1 MKRERI
7 SWWGASY
14 EVEGSKLSLRSKLA
28 KYFFLFLE
36 GQARAS
42 PSPSLSLSLSLVAI
56 NQPSFSILFY
66 NTLETQKRF

>member
-42 PSPSLSLSLSLVAI
+42 PSPSLSLSPSLS
-56 NQPSFSILFY
+56 
-66 NTLETQKRF
+66 

>member
-28 KYFFLFLE
+28 KYFFLFIE
-36 GQARAS
+36 GQARA
-42 PSPSLSLSLSLVAI
+42 SLSLSLSLVAI
-56 NQPSFSILFY
+56 NQLSFSILFY

>member
-42 PSPSLSLSLSLVAI
+42 LSLSLSLSRSYKPAELLYL
-56 NQPSFSILFY
+56 ILQY
-66 NTLETQKRF
+66 S

>member
-42 PSPSLSLSLSLVAI
+42 PSLS
-56 NQPSFSILFY
+56 
-66 NTLETQKRF
+66 

>member
-42 PSPSLSLSLSLVAI
+42 PSLPLPLPLPRSYKPAELLYL
-56 NQPSFSILFY
+56 ILQY
-66 NTLETQKRF
+66 A

>member
-42 PSPSLSLSLSLVAI
+42 PSPSLSLSLSLSRSYKPAELLYL
-56 NQPSFSILFY
+56 ILQY
-66 NTLETQKRF
+66 A